1 MQQMAVLWLLS
12 YLGGSLQTSSGR
24 DDSRRSRRQRMLPA
38 DEWLR
43 ERLVTARGDGADEE
57 MLAALRD
64 AHDRRRR
71 RFQTDIAVRGL
82 IRVTQQQ
89 CCHMGSV
96 EGQDD
101 FTPSHQE
108 TVHKWM

>member
-1 MQQMAVLWLLS
+1 MAVLWLLS

-24 DDSRRSRRQRMLPA
+24 DDSRGFRRQHMLPA

-43 ERLVTARGDGADEE
+43 ERLVASHGDGADEE

-64 AHDRRRR
+64 ADDRRRR
-71 RFQTDIAVRGL
+71 RFQTDIVVRGL

-89 CCHMGSV
+89 CCHMGEV
-96 EGQDD
+96 GGHDD
-101 FTPSHQE
+101 LTPFHQE
-108 TVHKWM
+108 TIHKWM